1 MLKSRDDMEVIHW
14 ARQIMSQ
21 HGLIQRGWT
30 FKINNRFT
38 RRLGCCTYSKKLIEL
53 AGDHIRCDSYDCI
66 LDTLLHEIAHALV
79 GAGEGH
85 NKVWQNM
92 AIRIGAK
99 PTSKKSRKVS
109 TDLNIDI
116 PAVFLTRS
124 DGSREYMGSVS
135 EKYYKDVLSGKKS
148 EKNLY
153 IPGRKF
159 ETLGRLTLC
168 MINSKELAS

>member
-1 MLKSRDDMEVIHW
+1 MLKSRSDMEVIHW
-14 ARQIMSQ
+14 AREIMSQ

-38 RRLGCCTYSKKLIEL
+38 RTLGCCTYSKKLIEI
-53 AGDHIRCDSYDCI
+53 AGDHIRFDAYDSI

-99 PTSKKSRKVS
+99 PTPSKSRKAS
-109 TDLNIDI
+109 NELDI
-116 PAVFLTRS
+116 MLPAIFLTRS
-124 DGSREYMGSVS
+124 DGSQEYMGTVS
-135 EKYYKDVLSGKKS
+135 QKYYDSIISGKKLV
-148 EKNLY
+148 KNLY
-153 IPGRKF
+153 IPGRKSM
-159 ETLGRLTLC
+159 TLGKLTLRMVNC
-168 MINSKELAS
+168 KELSS